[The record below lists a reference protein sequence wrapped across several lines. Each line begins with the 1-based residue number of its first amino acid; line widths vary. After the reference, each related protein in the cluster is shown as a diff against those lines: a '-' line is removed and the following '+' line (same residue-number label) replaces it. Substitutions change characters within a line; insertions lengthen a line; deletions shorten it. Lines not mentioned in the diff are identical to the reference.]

1 MINLKQAIMK
11 KSIFLLLCISV
22 LFSCTKK
29 EDFFDPHHID
39 EEAKE
44 NFPVENI
51 DPNHNWEMAGVGNMT
66 VSIKDGTG
74 ETYKIQVC
82 TDNPLNID
90 NSARLLSEQTIKDGE
105 SKSFSFDMPLAQ
117 DYLFVVKESADY
129 SRVVIPTVLE
139 NGKFTVNIGSGTR
152 SLRGF
157 SDAQPKA
164 LSINYSLSNDAFNC
178 PDNAKQISPAKDVWE
193 IMTLTVT
200 GNCFIDSPMTC
211 ERITMEPNSHLYI
224 KAGGSLTVEV
234 SKGNSKQIYYYNDF
248 LALKSTESIS
258 ILAGGSLICKT
269 HRGIDLSGGNLY
281 NQGELKVING
291 KIDNYAPTSGIIM
304 SSGSVYNE
312 GSIDVKKED
321 ISISGG
327 QFINAAGG
335 KISTMDNDLDLKVTS
350 KGEFH
355 NQEDAFVAVDD
366 TEISGGVW
374 LNEGEY
380 KTTEMDITG
389 SSAKIQNNCKLLVGI
404 DHQGDGEFELNSS
417 VTFEN
422 SGYVEC
428 KEAEWGQGRILMT
441 SGAIFKVSGKA
452 EYYSNFTIEG
462 PTTGKDAY
470 LIMEQ
475 AKYKESSGS
484 NNEYKGNLT
493 IVCDN
498 YFSNSK
504 ADLPLPIN
512 KPIAGSNSIKIELP
526 TTECSD
532 GHHQEVVPP
541 TPVARQVYT
550 YVFEDMTR
558 EAGDFDFNDVVL
570 KVTVP
575 DESGKATVALFAAGA
590 TKNLWVGYKN
600 NDLFGEVHTAMGCEP
615 GTLINTGS
623 GPNVAPVEKEIT
635 IAGTLIQNGDFY
647 IYDENK
653 IEIHIA
659 SMVSPESTYPPYG
672 LCIPGDWEFPKER
685 NKITGLYRYFE
696 NWVQDYIV
704 CTRWYEEHMQEFK
717 SAWDA
722 ANGEYP
728 YADK

>member
-74 ETYKIQVC
+74 ETYKLGIY
-82 TDNPLNID
+82 TDNPLNKE
-90 NSARLLSEQTIKDGE
+90 NNACLLKEVTIKDGE
-105 SKSFSFDMPLAQ
+105 KKSFSFDMPVGLDFVYAVRQ
-117 DYLFVVKESADY
+117 SSDYTRAAMLVFN
-129 SRVVIPTVLE
+129 E
-139 NGKFTVNIGSGTR
+139 NGQFILNLDDKTGRAREASGVMPRAMSVDYPTPSFTIP
-152 SLRGF
+152 
-157 SDAQPKA
+157 SDANKV
-164 LSINYSLSNDAFNC
+164 DA
-178 PDNAKQISPAKDVWE
+178 QKDPWGKHTITIV
-193 IMTLTVT
+193 
-200 GNCFIDSPMTC
+200 GNCYVEGDTECDNIIGTG
-211 ERITMEPNSHLYI
+211 HLYI
-224 KAGGSLTVEV
+224 KNGTLTVN
-234 SKGNSKQIYYYNDF
+234 KGQENTSF
-248 LALKSTESIS
+248 LQLGQGQNISVLKE
-258 ILAGGSLICKT
+258 AELICKADK
-269 HRGIDLSGGNLY
+269 GIWLSNGNIY
-281 NQGELKVING
+281 NQGTITVDNKDDNLDD
-291 KIDNYAPTSGIIM
+291 KIYIETSGFILDN
-304 SSGSVYNE
+304 GSFVYNQGIIEIEDEFIAISNAKFVNASE
-312 GSIDVKKED
+312 GKLKGDDVILSLPSGTFYNEPD
-321 ISISGG
+321 ATVELDDVLISGG
-327 QFINAAGG
+327 Q
-335 KISTMDNDLDLKVTS
+335 
-350 KGEFH
+350 
-355 NQEDAFVAVDD
+355 
-366 TEISGGVW
+366 W
-374 LNEGEY
+374 LNEGKFDADDFNISGANYEL
-380 KTTEMDITG
+380 
-389 SSAKIQNNCKLLVGI
+389 QNTCKLTV
-404 DHQGDGEFELNSS
+404 EELLFQTN
-417 VTFEN
+417 VTFSN
-422 SGYVEC
+422 SGYIKCE
-428 KEAEWGQGRILMT
+428 EAKLGQGTVLMT
-441 SGAIFKVSGKA
+441 SNSILEIEEADFFSDFKIKGPDSG
-452 EYYSNFTIEG
+452 N
-462 PTTGKDAY
+462 DAF
-470 LIMEQ
+470 LIMDE
-475 AKYKESSGS
+475 AKPGEESSGS
-484 NNEYKGNLT
+484 PSSYSGKLTVVCNDYFEKKSNHPSRPIPANWPIYNEE
-493 IVCDN
+493 
-498 YFSNSK
+498 SK
-504 ADLPLPIN
+504 
-512 KPIAGSNSIKIELP
+512 KIDVP
-526 TTECSD
+526 KTECSD

-575 DESGKATVALFAAGA
+575 DESGKATVTLFAAGA

-635 IAGTLIQNGDFY
+635 IAGTLKQNGDFY

-696 NWVQDYIV
+696 NWVQDYTV